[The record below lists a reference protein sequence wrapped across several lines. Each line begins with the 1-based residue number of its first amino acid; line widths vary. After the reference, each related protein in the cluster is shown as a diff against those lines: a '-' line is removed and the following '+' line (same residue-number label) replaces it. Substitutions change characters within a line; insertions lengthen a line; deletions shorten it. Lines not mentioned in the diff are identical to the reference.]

1 VKILV
6 LCYEYPPVGG
16 GGGRM
21 AHAVAAG
28 LVRRAHEVR
37 VQTVALKGLPSRELR
52 DRVEIFRTF
61 GFRRRADSC
70 SIPEMAAYL
79 ATSFLP
85 SLGHIRKWKPDV
97 IHAHFAVPTGALA
110 LACRSLTGLPYVLT
124 AHLGDLPGGNPEQ
137 TDSLFLVL
145 NPLIRP
151 IWKEAAA
158 ISASSSFAA
167 GLARTAYG
175 VHPSIILNG
184 IPMSGLAPTPGPAA
198 RPTSLVAIG
207 RFHPQKNFPWM
218 IRSLKACDFPWR
230 LHLIGDGS
238 ERTEIET
245 AIQQSGLADRV
256 DLLGWVSEQTMRD
269 VLSRGDILLMPS
281 TSEGNPVAAIEALK
295 QGLAI
300 LGSDVGG
307 LTDLIEDGSNGFAV
321 SLKTPDAFQ
330 AKLRQ
335 LCSDE
340 KLLQQMKARS
350 LEVAKRFDI
359 EAIVDRF
366 EEILTRAARSADLRP
381 KSV

>member
-1 VKILV
+1 
-6 LCYEYPPVGG
+6 
-16 GGGRM
+16 M
-21 AHAVAAG
+21 AHAGAAG

-245 AIQQSGLADRV
+245 AIQQSGLADRG